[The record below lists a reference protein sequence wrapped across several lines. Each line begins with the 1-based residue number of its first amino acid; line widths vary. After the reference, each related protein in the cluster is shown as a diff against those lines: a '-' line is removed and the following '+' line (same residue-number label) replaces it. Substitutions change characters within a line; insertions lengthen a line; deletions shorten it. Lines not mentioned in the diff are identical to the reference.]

1 MSDDKFSELVED
13 YLSRNRE
20 SWKSSKKFMAK
31 FVDLLRKRA
40 GIDGLPVKLEEVI
53 SYYDL
58 KEPKLEELGE
68 SVRGM
73 MVKKDLPLI
82 VNEADR
88 ETVRKFSLAHEIM
101 ELFWQHYE
109 DYGGTESLHY
119 PTLKDEAKERLC
131 NVGATE
137 LLMPSQPFY
146 HLTEN
151 KGLSLDSAKQI
162 ASICEL
168 SLTATL
174 RRMVQMGIERSC
186 FVIWHKAKNDK
197 LQQEAKLMEVED
209 SQKAERPLTVHLF
222 AASPDAGYIN
232 HEATLDKDTHIYE
245 SFETNDT
252 VKGEDYLNLGNP
264 KGRFYTES
272 FPFNGGDKKDV
283 RSLIHLGAKEKT
295 EELNF

>member
-1 MSDDKFSELVED
+1 MSGDKFSELVED
-13 YLSRNRE
+13 FLSRNRE
-20 SWKSSKKFMAK
+20 LTKSSDRFMAK
-31 FVDLLRKRA
+31 FVNLLRKRA

-53 SYYDL
+53 YYYDL
-58 KEPKLEELGE
+58 KEPKLEELGGN
-68 SVRGM
+68 VRGI
-73 MVKKDLPLI
+73 MVSKDLPLV

-119 PTLKDEAKERLC
+119 PILADEAKEGLC

-151 KGLSLDSAKQI
+151 KGLSLQSAKEI

-174 RRMVQMGIERSC
+174 RRMVQMGVERSC
-186 FVIWHKAKNDK
+186 FVIWHKEKDHQK
-197 LQQEAKLMEVED
+197 QGAKLMEVKNSRKSKD
-209 SQKAERPLTVHLF
+209 LLTVRLF
-222 AASPDAGYIN
+222 TASPDAGYIN
-232 HEATLDKDTHIYE
+232 HEATVGEDTHIYE
-245 SFETNDT
+245 SFETNNT
-252 VKGEDYLNLGNP
+252 VKGKDYLNLGNP

-272 FPFNGGDKKDV
+272 FPFDGENGRDV
-283 RSLIHLGAKEKT
+283 RTLIHIGEKEKT
-295 EELNF
+295 EELGF